1 MKKLKSGFK
10 ILENNNNDENN
21 VEFFAGKSEASD
33 EDREKPR
40 NFNSHQSKEI
50 DKIAH
55 QAYNNVHFEV
65 KKEFNK

>member
-1 MKKLKSGFK
+1 MKTTWNSLLVNVKLL
-10 ILENNNNDENN
+10 I
-21 VEFFAGKSEASD
+21 
-33 EDREKPR
+33 KPR

-55 QAYNNVHFEV
+55 QAYNNFEV